1 MEILKPVASGSPYK
15 AIASTVLVKERIL
28 EREIRNVFNRLGAN
42 NVANTVSEAHEK
54 GFIWREAK
62 GIFHMS
68 SRLVYSGMTAIIRIA
83 YLLNGLLLT

>member
-15 AIASTVLVKERIL
+15 AIASTVLVKERTP
-28 EREIRNVFNRLGAN
+28 EGEIRNVFNRLGAN
-42 NVANTVSEAHEK
+42 DAAHTVSEAHAK

-68 SRLVYSGMTAIIRIA
+68 PRLVYFGVMAFIRITP
-83 YLLNGLLLT
+83 LLNVLLLT